1 MPLNLDWTDI
11 ALRLALTLVAC
22 GILGLERGEADRAA
36 GMRTILLVALA
47 ACFAMI
53 EANMLMSTT
62 VKPDAFFT
70 TFDVMRLP
78 LGILTGVGFIGAGA
92 ILRRDDRII
101 GLTTAATLW
110 FVTVIGICFGGG
122 QLILG
127 GAASVLG
134 FFILHILKILER
146 HLPRARV
153 LRLHIAWQ
161 LEQMSEAELRAK
173 LEQAGLRIAEWRFS
187 HDLTT
192 QRAELQSTLHWRARP
207 GLYDVPASLRE
218 IVRQPGITKV
228 DWAL

>member
-1 MPLNLDWTDI
+1 MTI
-11 ALRLALTLVAC
+11 VAC

-36 GMRTILLVALA
+36 GTRTILLVALA
-47 ACFAMI
+47 ACLAMI
-53 EANMLMSTT
+53 EANMLMATT
-62 VKPDAFFT
+62 VKPDAFFN

-127 GAASVLG
+127 GVASVLG
-134 FFILHILKILER
+134 FIILHVLKILER

-153 LRLHIAWQ
+153 LRLRIAWQ
-161 LEQMSEAELRAK
+161 LEQMTEADLRAK
-173 LEQAGLRIAEWRFS
+173 LEAAGLRIADWHFS
-187 HDLTT
+187 YDLTT
-192 QRAELQSTLHWRARP
+192 RLAELQSALHWRAKP
-207 GLYDVPASLRE
+207 GLYDIPATLRE
-218 IVRQPGITKV
+218 MIKQPGIARI
-228 DWAL
+228 DWSL